1 MFNQYPY
8 ININDFNLDWMIA
21 QIRKLRHDVEDFVN
35 MNAIKYADPIDWD
48 ITKQYEK
55 NTVVIDANTGVAY
68 LSVAPVPAGVNI
80 TRPEYWTVIF
90 DLSQFI
96 TAGVKN
102 LANSYE
108 SALTYTATVPT
119 LEGGWVVW
127 NGTLY
132 EAQNDIHV
140 GDAYVVGGNIIAKTV
155 ESFVADVIT
164 AIGNEATARINA
176 DNALAAD
183 IGTLANLTTTDKSNL
198 VNAINEVDGDLA
210 QEVTDRTNADNAI
223 INDVGTLANL
233 TTSDK
238 SNLVNAINEVDG
250 DLAQEVTD
258 RTNADNAIINDV
270 GTLANLTT
278 SDKSNLVNA
287 INEVDG
293 DLAQEV
299 TDRTN
304 ADNAIINDVGTLA
317 NLTTTDKSTLVGAIN
332 EVNSTGGG
340 AIGKIGDLTNLKTTD
355 KTTVVDSINSLVDS
369 RNEIILNVKDFG
381 AVGDGVTDD
390 SNAIDAALNALP
402 AGGGT
407 IYFPAGNYAISREI
421 DIGDG
426 NAATTANGHAST
438 KQSIK
443 LIGVGCNRGYTP
455 QVTQITPKV
464 TMSAVFNVRGLIN
477 NVLIDGF
484 NLYVNGKASYGMF
497 ICATNYSTFRNIEI
511 YNPTYCGIA
520 LVGGKAPT
528 GNYNTGCMFNKIIVT
543 LNTSSTIGLRL
554 TGDISANNDTW
565 LTTFEDC
572 RFQSMSNTANCT
584 SGEFRFCDNIT
595 FIRCHFVTYSSSG
608 RGIDLNALDS
618 LPNNPFPTGL
628 SFIDCSIAN
637 TAITEDVN
645 ANKRIGVNRFYGYGI
660 TDGEVIPPQDTRV
673 VGFDADGVPFNGF
686 GQCSINSIAELA
698 KATSRLPIGCS
709 MPFTTNAT
717 VSNGIWG
724 IGGYMGGVMVRRKT
738 TSVELLSFTSGG
750 VYYAEIANDGSA
762 ISAKHVN
769 FV

>member
-183 IGTLANLTTTDKSNL
+183 IGTLANLTTT
-198 VNAINEVDGDLA
+198 
-210 QEVTDRTNADNAI
+210 
-223 INDVGTLANL
+223 
-233 TTSDK
+233 
-238 SNLVNAINEVDG
+238 
-250 DLAQEVTD
+250 
-258 RTNADNAIINDV
+258 
-270 GTLANLTT
+270 
-278 SDKSNLVNA
+278 DKSNLVNA